1 MDKKGSFAN
10 IYGIDS
16 NDYMEVKTESANFSV
31 RTFGRLRA
39 SKIYTIGDLLKR
51 DEADLFS
58 IKGFGKNCYGEVLKY
73 IESLPNSLNANDFG
87 MITSRKQPDW
97 AKENRDLLYEGKF
110 FDLDLEYLEKDK
122 EYIEKMQEA
131 YVMLD
136 RKPTGFSRKRTRSV
150 KNIWN

>member
-51 DEADLFS
+51 DKADLFS
-58 IKGFGKNCYGEVLKY
+58 IIKRY
-73 IESLPNSLNANDFG
+73 IDFG
-87 MITSRKQPDW
+87 ALLLEQEYKY
-97 AKENRDLLYEGKF
+97 NRDIYSHLVNLDEG
-110 FDLDLEYLEKDK
+110 
-122 EYIEKMQEA
+122 I
-131 YVMLD
+131 
-136 RKPTGFSRKRTRSV
+136 
-150 KNIWN
+150 